1 MFNLGMQEL
10 IVILIIAL
18 VVFGPA
24 KLPELGKA
32 LGKSIREFKSATNE
46 IKEDVQKT
54 VTLDAPNKEQSK
66 N

>member
-46 IKEDVQKT
+46 MKDDVQQA
-54 VTLDAPNKEQSK
+54 VSLDAPDKEQAK
-66 N
+66 K

>member
-32 LGKSIREFKSATNE
+32 LGKSIREFKSATNDM
-46 IKEDVQKT
+46 KEDVQKAVSLEST
-54 VTLDAPNKEQSK
+54 NKEQPK